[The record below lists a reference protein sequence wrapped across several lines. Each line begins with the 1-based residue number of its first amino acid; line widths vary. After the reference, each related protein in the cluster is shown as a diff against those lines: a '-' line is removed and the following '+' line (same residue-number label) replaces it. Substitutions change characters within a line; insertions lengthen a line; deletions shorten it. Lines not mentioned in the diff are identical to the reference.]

1 MLHCVI
7 MAGGS
12 GTRFWPQSRR
22 TRPKQLL
29 PIAGNKTMIRA
40 TVDRVLPII
49 PPERIMIVA
58 GNSYANQIRDQ
69 ISALL
74 PEQIVVEPQARNT
87 APCIALAAYKL
98 AKESDDA
105 TMAVLPADH
114 LIGNEADF
122 RTILKT
128 ASDVAFMGDF
138 LITLGIVP
146 DRPETGYGYIE
157 MGSPLLT
164 VNGTEVF
171 QVKAFVEKPDP
182 ATAAKYLRQGNFM
195 WNSGMFIWKVA
206 TIIKAF
212 EEHLPSVC
220 RVLESIIPQLNTPEE
235 PAALKRVY
243 GKLENVSID
252 YGIMEKARKV
262 LMIPM
267 DVQWNDV
274 GTWSSLHG
282 VWPDDEKGN
291 ALNGSA
297 LCSDSD
303 GCVVSSPHKLTILM
317 GVKDLIVV
325 DTPDALLVCS
335 KDSAQDIRKLQELL
349 AEHGYEDLL

>member
-29 PIAGNKTMIRA
+29 AITGNKTMIRA
-40 TVDRVLPII
+40 TVDRILPIV
-49 PPERIMIVA
+49 PSDRIMIVA
-58 GNSYANQIRDQ
+58 GDACADQIREQ
-69 ISALL
+69 ISELA
-74 PEQIVVEPQARNT
+74 PESMVSEPIGRNT

-98 AKESDDA
+98 AKEDKDA
-105 TMAVLPADH
+105 VMAVLPADH
-114 LIGNEADF
+114 LIGSEQAF
-122 RTILKT
+122 REILKS
-128 ASDVAFMGDF
+128 ACDAAVMGEF

-157 MGSPLLT
+157 MGTRVLT

-171 QVKAFVEKPDP
+171 HVNRFVEKPDP
-182 ATAAKYLRQGNFM
+182 ATAAHYIQQGNYM
-195 WNSGMFIWKVA
+195 WNSGMFIWKVSS
-206 TIIKAF
+206 ILKAF
-212 EEHLPSVC
+212 EEYLPSVC
-220 RVLESIIPQLNTPEE
+220 RVLDSIAPQLNTPEE
-235 PAALKRVY
+235 PDALKRVY
-243 GKLENVSID
+243 SELESISID
-252 YGIMEKARKV
+252 YGIMEKAQKV

-297 LCSDSD
+297 LCLGSER
-303 GCVVSSPHKLTILM
+303 CVVSSPHKLTILM

-325 DTPDALLVCS
+325 DTPDALLVCR
-335 KDSAQDIRKLQELL
+335 KDSAQDIKKLQELL